1 MVGES
6 QQEALL
12 LSKSEVEFGIP
23 FLASLLYLSCGIL
36 AGVPFFDK
44 IFDQLGCKVQWKFN
58 EGDLIPGGRTI
69 VAIVWGKARCLLIG
83 KRVGLNSLARCSGI
97 ATQSLA
103 QDNSYQGLITGT
115 RKTSPGFRLVEK
127 YGILVGGIDPHCY
140 DLSSTVMLK
149 DNHIWSNG
157 SITVAIQAARS

>member
-12 LSKSEVEFGIP
+12 LSKSE
-23 FLASLLYLSCGIL
+23 GIL

-97 ATQSLA
+97 ATQ
-103 QDNSYQGLITGT
+103 
-115 RKTSPGFRLVEK
+115 KTSPGFRLVEK
-127 YGILVGGIDPHCY
+127 YGMLVGGIDPHCY